1 MKKVIGL
8 TGMSG
13 SGKSTVAAVCV
24 SLGALLIDC
33 DAIAHDALNDE
44 SVQNALASAFG
55 YDIMKEDGSVDRRLL
70 ASRAF
75 SDAESTQRLNSV
87 THPYILSELSRR
99 LDEADDGVIVIDA
112 PLLFNC
118 GLDRLCTATVAVV
131 ADINTLASRISL
143 RDGIDAAD
151 VALRLEAQKDMPKLL
166 ETADY
171 IIENNSNTS
180 IDDLKRV
187 AANIYASIIN
197 NDN

>member
-13 SGKSTVAAVCV
+13 SGKSTVATVFV

-75 SDAESTQRLNSV
+75 SDAESTQRLNSA

-118 GLDRLCTATVAVV
+118 GLDRLCTVTVAVV

-180 IDDLKRV
+180 IDDLKRA